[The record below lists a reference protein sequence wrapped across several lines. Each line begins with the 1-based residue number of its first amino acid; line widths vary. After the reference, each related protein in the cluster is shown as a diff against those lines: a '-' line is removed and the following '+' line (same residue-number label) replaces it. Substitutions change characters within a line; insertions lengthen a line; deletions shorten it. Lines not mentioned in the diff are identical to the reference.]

1 MAKIDLC
8 YKLID
13 WEKRKPSQSDEDAPK
28 KDAYPTLNLPDS
40 IKGLEKLQPGKHT
53 LTFEVNIDKNTEE
66 DSDGEKSISIDMD
79 VLSVEVPDNLKSN
92 TKGMDDSD
100 DEVEEGLKVSEANS
114 KAYPKDDKEESDD
127 ESED

>member
-8 YKLID
+8 YKLVD
-13 WEKRKPSQSDEDAPK
+13 WEKRKPGQSDEDAPK
-28 KDAYPTLNLPDS
+28 KDCYPCLNLPDS

-66 DSDGEKSISIDMD
+66 DADGEKSVSIDMD
-79 VLSVEVPDNLKSN
+79 VLSVEVPDNLKANS
-92 TKGMDDSD
+92 KGMDDSE